1 MLTIS
6 FSICRE
12 EQKSPQHPDVGVWSC
27 VQSEVVVHLAGVSLS
42 DRVLSREDVFNSLST
57 CQSDMLYYCA
67 APHRYCSGGTGV
79 KALFDSLKQ
88 TKSRKRH
95 FCSPVQKC
103 LYLLKILGRKA
114 YKFGNRLPKTWE
126 ILTHDFLRNS
136 PSTLSLTQKTNPACK
151 AFLIWNESAAC
162 SVSCFV
168 KIVANQIRSVLR
180 I

>member
-67 APHRYCSGGTGV
+67 ALCTYCSGGTGV
-79 KALFDSLKQ
+79 RAVFDSLKQ
-88 TKSRKRH
+88 ERSFCAIVQRPFCLDFVSKFRKRLTYDMRDFDKKAWLKFH
-95 FCSPVQKC
+95 SQVQN
-103 LYLLKILGRKA
+103 LKNLKSCIQTSFSSFNMNK
-114 YKFGNRLPKTWE
+114 
-126 ILTHDFLRNS
+126 
-136 PSTLSLTQKTNPACK
+136 LS
-151 AFLIWNESAAC
+151 
-162 SVSCFV
+162 V
-168 KIVANQIRSVLR
+168 KIMFMLIISRVHWECNADNI
-180 I
+180 